1 MRTQVARAPRLPDG
15 ASTTSST
22 PAATRG
28 RKVNLAYGQES
39 LDAAQGCR
47 IMDENERRMLLRRS
61 YPKGKE
67 VNQR

>member
-1 MRTQVARAPRLPDG
+1 MERLLLRALRLRLG
-15 ASTTSST
+15 
-22 PAATRG
+22 G